1 VTAPTITRLAPIV
14 AILCLPIGCSNNA
27 GTTTTTTGDTSGGAT
42 TSTSGG
48 TTGAGSGSTSSS
60 SGGTSGGGCAT
71 ACRAGFSCDAP
82 SGLCK
87 SPAGVPQLSH
97 VWIVVMENTSF
108 ADITSSNAPYLTGTI
123 VPRGAL
129 MDHYFAVGHPS
140 LPNYLAMVGG
150 DTFGIASDG
159 QASNASYQVSAQ
171 TPDIASQLEAA
182 GLTWHEYSES
192 QLTACELSDTG
203 SDSTGAFVSK
213 HDPMPHFL
221 ITQNG
226 ASCQSD
232 DVSYDEQGS
241 MPGMAADIDAG
252 VFFNYVFISPNLCDD
267 GHDSCAPLNSRVAQ
281 QDAWLSANLPLIL
294 GSSAYQANGLVIV
307 TWDED
312 DNSGGDNQIVTV
324 LLSPMLANPGQPD
337 STRYTHYSALATI
350 ESGFGLSNLPAS
362 LGHND
367 PPIADLWR

>member
-1 VTAPTITRLAPIV
+1 M
-14 AILCLPIGCSNNA
+14 
-27 GTTTTTTGDTSGGAT
+27 TSCKT
-42 TSTSGG
+42 
-48 TTGAGSGSTSSS
+48 
-60 SGGTSGGGCAT
+60 
-71 ACRAGFSCDAP
+71 GFSCDTAA
-82 SGLCK
+82 GLCK
-87 SPAGVPQLSH
+87 NADGVPQLSH
-97 VWIVVMENTSF
+97 VWIVVMENTSY
-108 ADITSSNAPYLTGTI
+108 ADINSNNAPYLASTVIPQGE
-123 VPRGAL
+123 L
-129 MDHYFAVGHPS
+129 MTNYFAVAHPS
-140 LPNYLAMVGG
+140 LPNYLAMAGG

-159 QASNASYQVSAQ
+159 EASDSSYQVSTQ

-182 GLTWHEYSES
+182 GLSWHEYSES
-192 QLTACELSDTG
+192 QTTPCALSDTG

-221 ITQNG
+221 ITQND

-232 DVSYDEQGS
+232 DVSYDAEGT

-267 GHDSCAPLNSRVAQ
+267 GHDSCAPLNDRVAQ

-294 GSSAYQANGLVIV
+294 GSSAYQADGLVIV

-312 DNSGGDNQIVTV
+312 DNNGGDNQIVTV
-324 LLSPMLANPGQPD
+324 LLSPMLAGPGQSD
-337 STRYTHYSALATI
+337 NTRYSHYSALATI
-350 ESGFGLSNLPAS
+350 ESGFGLTNLPAS